1 MKVALFTD
9 TYLPQ
14 INGVTNTLT
23 KLLEYY
29 ERKGIDYKLFV
40 PQYEIQSSDYNIERF
55 YSIKFFIYPE
65 ARVTFPNFKRI
76 NATLAD
82 FGPDIV
88 HNMTEFNMG
97 TTGMGYGKAH
107 NVPTIS
113 NYTTNFSQ
121 YADYYKLFFLKAP
134 IWNWMK
140 WYHTQNDLTL
150 CPSHAAQK
158 ILLHHGI
165 TNTGIFSRG
174 IDAQNFHPQKRN
186 NDLRKKL
193 KIENK
198 TAFLYV
204 GRIAVEKDLDV
215 LCKSYQ
221 AIHKKFGHS
230 AGLVIVGDGP
240 YLDRCKQI
248 FPRDTVYTGFKSGK
262 ELADIYASC
271 DLFVCPSST
280 ETFGNVVL
288 EAMASGLPVIGADAG
303 GVGELIQKNVNGLKF
318 KKKDAGELTE
328 CMERLLLDAHLR
340 QTLAGN
346 GRMFANNRTWDKIF
360 DGLVQTYRQ
369 VIEKYLKSG
378 LTA

>member
-29 ERKGIDYKLFV
+29 DKNKIQYKLFV
-40 PQYEIQSSDYNIERF
+40 PQYEIPSSDYNVERF
-55 YSIKFFIYPE
+55 YSIKFFVYPE
-65 ARVTFPNFKRI
+65 ARVTFPNFRRI
-76 NATLAD
+76 NATLAQ

-107 NVPTIS
+107 NVPSIS

-121 YADYYKLFFLKAP
+121 YAEYYKLFFLKTP

-150 CPSHAAQK
+150 CPSQSAQR
-158 ILLHHGI
+158 ILHSHGI

-174 IDAQNFHPQKRN
+174 IDAQNFIPQKRSEG
-186 NDLRKKL
+186 LRKKL

-215 LCKSYQ
+215 LCEGYKTV
-221 AIHKKFGHS
+221 HKRFGSS

-240 YLDRCKQI
+240 YLDRCRQI
-248 FPRDTVYTGFKSGK
+248 FPRDTVFTGFKTGK
-262 ELADIYASC
+262 ELAEIYASC

-303 GVGELIQKNVNGLKF
+303 GVGELIQKNKTGLKF
-318 KKKDAGELTE
+318 REKDSQELAG
-328 CMERLLLDAHLR
+328 CMERLLLDATLR
-340 QTLAGN
+340 QTLAGA
-346 GRMFANNRTWDKIF
+346 GRTFANNRSWDKIF
-360 DGLVQTYRQ
+360 GGLMQTYEK
-369 VIEKYLKSG
+369 VIENYHAAG
-378 LTA
+378 LSA

>member
-14 INGVTNTLT
+14 INGVTNTIT

-29 ERKGIDYKLFV
+29 DKNKIQYKLFV
-40 PQYEIQSSDYNIERF
+40 PQYEIQSSDYNVERF

-65 ARVTFPNFKRI
+65 ARVTFPNFRRI

-107 NVPTIS
+107 NVPSIS

-121 YADYYKLFFLKAP
+121 YADYYKLFFLKTP

-150 CPSHAAQK
+150 CPSHSAQK
-158 ILLHHGI
+158 ILHNHGI

-174 IDAQNFHPQKRN
+174 IDAKNYNPQKRSH
-186 NDLRKKL
+186 DLRKKL

-198 TAFLYV
+198 TTFLYV

-215 LCKSYQ
+215 LCKSYRD
-221 AIHKKFGHS
+221 IHKKFGHA

-240 YLDRCKQI
+240 YLERCKQI
-248 FPRDTVYTGFKSGK
+248 FPRDTVFTGFKTGR
-262 ELADIYASC
+262 ELAEIYASC

-303 GVGELIQKNVNGLKF
+303 GVGELITHTANGLKF
-318 KKKDAGELTE
+318 AEKKDKELTE
-328 CMERLLLDAHLR
+328 CMERLLLDVSLR
-340 QTLAGN
+340 QTLSGS
-346 GRMFANNRTWDKIF
+346 GRIFANNRSWDKIC
-360 DGLVQTYRQ
+360 DGLVQTYDD
-369 VIEKYLKSG
+369 VIGKYHAASLS
-378 LTA
+378 A